1 MAIPLLSVST
11 RNAGISAS
19 LSSASP
25 MPMNTRLRVNHH
37 ANSLYYR
44 EAAGSVVVVSEPL
57 DTDRA
62 HWKMVPQRHLIVA
75 RKHGPVELLPFPE
88 EARVAAE

>member
-1 MAIPLLSVST
+1 M
-11 RNAGISAS
+11 
-19 LSSASP
+19 
-25 MPMNTRLRVNHH
+25 
-37 ANSLYYR
+37 
-44 EAAGSVVVVSEPL
+44 VVVSEPL

-62 HWKMVPQRHLIVA
+62 HWKLVPQRHLIVA